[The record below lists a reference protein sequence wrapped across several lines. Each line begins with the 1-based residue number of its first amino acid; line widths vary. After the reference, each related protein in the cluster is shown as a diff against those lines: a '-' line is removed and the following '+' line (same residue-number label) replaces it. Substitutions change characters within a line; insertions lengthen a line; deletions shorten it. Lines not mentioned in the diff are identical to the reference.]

1 MSLMLAPSLTR
12 NRNGARAAIST
23 IDSLRGVARNSRAA
37 GRSSPS
43 IPRVTNFE
51 AAVVGLV
58 QGLTEFLPVSSTA
71 HLLFAQKMMGADAA
85 TVRWIEV
92 ATHLGTIGAVV
103 LYYRRD
109 LAAYTRDAIRG
120 GPGRK
125 LALLVVAATAP
136 LVLVVLARK
145 LFPGIREWRDDARF
159 AAFALLGVGVFLL
172 ATKFAKRRE
181 NPEAG
186 WFDAV
191 WMGLG
196 QCVSAIV
203 TGWSRS
209 GSTIGF
215 GLFRGLDAAWAA
227 RFSFLMSIPA
237 VVGGSLFEI
246 KDMTKADAPVASPG
260 AAALAIAVVVAFVS
274 GLAAIH
280 VLLTFV
286 GRGRLYWFG
295 PYCLAAGAAALLWIV

>member
-1 MSLMLAPSLTR
+1 
-12 NRNGARAAIST
+12 
-23 IDSLRGVARNSRAA
+23 
-37 GRSSPS
+37 
-43 IPRVTNFE
+43 VTYGE
-51 AAVVGLV
+51 AAFLGLV

-71 HLLFAQKMMGADAA
+71 HLLFAEKWLGVEKAA
-85 TVRWIEV
+85 IRWIEV
-92 ATHLGTIGAVV
+92 ATHLGTIGAVL

-109 LAAYTRDAIRG
+109 LATLCRDALRG

-125 LALLVVAATAP
+125 LALLVAAATAP
-136 LVLVVLARK
+136 LVLVVVVRK
-145 LFPGIREWRDDARF
+145 LFPGVREWRDDAHF
-159 AAFALLGVGVFLL
+159 AAVALVAVGVFLL
-172 ATKFAKRRE
+172 GTKLAKRRE
-181 NPEAG
+181 DQEPG
-186 WFDAV
+186 WLDAV
-191 WMGLG
+191 SMGFG
-196 QCVSAIV
+196 QCVSAVV

-246 KDMTKADAPVASPG
+246 KDMTRAAAPVAAPG
-260 AAALAIAVVVAFVS
+260 AVPLAIAIVVAFVS

-280 VLLTFV
+280 ALLTLV

-295 PYCLAAGAAALLWIV
+295 PYCIALGIAALVWWV